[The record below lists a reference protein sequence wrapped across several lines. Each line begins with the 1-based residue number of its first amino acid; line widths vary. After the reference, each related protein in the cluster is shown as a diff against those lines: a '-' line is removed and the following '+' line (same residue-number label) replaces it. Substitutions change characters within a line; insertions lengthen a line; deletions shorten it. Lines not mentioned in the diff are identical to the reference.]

1 MTLPSFPS
9 LVIFS
14 QVVAVCY
21 RADFEGNLK
30 SQLEM
35 FRRGRRVRRGTRAFK
50 NKKRYW
56 KFYKARFFIFKP
68 TWAPM
73 TNMDFLKFLVGKFMW
88 GMLAMLGKK

>member
-1 MTLPSFPS
+1 

-14 QVVAVCY
+14 QVVAIFTGRILV
-21 RADFEGNLK
+21 GKLK

-56 KFYKARFFIFKP
+56 KFYKARFFIF
-68 TWAPM
+68 
-73 TNMDFLKFLVGKFMW
+73 
-88 GMLAMLGKK
+88 